1 MRRGPARR
9 AGAGFTLT
17 ELMVVLAICAIMLA
31 AGVPGLREL
40 IARQRLRATANDLFA
55 ALDLT
60 RSQAMARGERVIMMP
75 ADPLGAD
82 WTRGWVV
89 FVDRDGD
96 QRFGAA
102 DELIFRQGPVASA
115 IAIRSAWS
123 SSAGPSYIAYN
134 GAGRACRSDN
144 SAAARWGTLSVV
156 LGNSARHIKIN
167 MLGRARICDPD
178 KQPRTCGG
186 ASDGP

>member
-1 MRRGPARR
+1 MRRAPNRR
-9 AGAGFTLT
+9 TGFTLA

-31 AGVPGLREL
+31 VGVPDLREL
-40 IARQRLRATANDLFA
+40 IARQQLRVTVNDLFA

-75 ADPLGAD
+75 ADPLGVD
-82 WTRGWVV
+82 WTRGWLV

-115 IAIRSAWS
+115 IAIRSVWS
-123 SSAGPSYIAYN
+123 SSAGPSSIAYN
-134 GAGRACRSDN
+134 GAGRTCGLDN
-144 SAAARWGTLSVV
+144 SAVARWGTLSVV
-156 LGNSARHIKIN
+156 LGNRARHIKIN

-178 KQPRTCGG
+178 QSPLTC
-186 ASDGP
+186 AGP